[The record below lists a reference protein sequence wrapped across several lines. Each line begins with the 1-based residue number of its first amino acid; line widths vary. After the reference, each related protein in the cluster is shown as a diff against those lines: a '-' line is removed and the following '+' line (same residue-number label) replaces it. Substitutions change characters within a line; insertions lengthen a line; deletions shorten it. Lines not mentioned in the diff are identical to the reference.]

1 MIDESRWAARIG
13 RQIKLRDLHI
23 VLAVASCGSM
33 GKAASQLAVSQP
45 VVSKAIADLER
56 VLAVRLF
63 ERSQQG
69 VEPTAHGRALLR
81 CGLAVFDELR
91 QGVKALEFISDP
103 TAGEL
108 RLGCTEPLA
117 AGFVGAVI
125 EQLAQ
130 KYPRVSFH
138 VVTGDPASL
147 QERELRQ
154 RRIELAVSAIE
165 RNIPTADIDTEVLF
179 DDRQVIVVGKQ
190 SRWARRRQVTLAA
203 LMQESW
209 LLPPPDT
216 VIGGQI
222 NSAFRAAGIEP
233 PRTQVESFSI
243 PLCQRLVASG
253 RFITML
259 PASMVTRGTHLPLR
273 CLRLQAPTVPR
284 PTGVIGLRGRT
295 RSALAQVFIDYARRM
310 AEPLTRLK

>member
-1 MIDESRWAARIG
+1 MTDDSRWAARIG
-13 RQIKLRDLHI
+13 RQIKLRDLNI
-23 VLAVASCGSM
+23 LLAVASCGSM
-33 GKAASQLAVSQP
+33 GKAAARLAVSQP

-69 VEPTAHGRALLR
+69 VQPTAHGRALLR
-81 CGLAVFDELR
+81 CGLAVFDELQ

-103 TAGEL
+103 TTGEL
-108 RLGCTEPLA
+108 RLGATEPLA
-117 AGFVGAVI
+117 AGFVGALI
-125 EQLAQ
+125 EQLSK

-154 RRIELAVSAIE
+154 RNIELAVSPIE
-165 RNIPTADIDTEVLF
+165 RQATTADIEAEVLF
-179 DDRQVIVVGKQ
+179 EDRQVIVVGKH
-190 SRWARRRQVTLAA
+190 SPWARRRRITLAA
-203 LMQESW
+203 IVQEPW

-222 NSAFRAAGIEP
+222 VEAFRAAGIEP

-243 PLCQRLVASG
+243 PLCQHLVASG

-259 PASMVTRGTHLPLR
+259 PASMVTCGTHLPLKF
-273 CLRLQAPTVPR
+273 LRPQSPTVPR
-284 PTGVIGLRGRT
+284 PTGIIALRNRT
-295 RSALAQVFIDYARRM
+295 RSVLADAFIDHARRM
-310 AEPLTRLK
+310 AEPLSKLK

>member
-1 MIDESRWAARIG
+1 MTDDSRWTGRIG

-23 VLAVASCGSM
+23 LLAVANCGSM
-33 GKAASQLAVSQP
+33 GKAATRLAVSQP
-45 VVSKAIADLER
+45 VVSKAVADLER

-63 ERSQQG
+63 ERSQRG

-81 CGLAVFDELR
+81 CGLAVFDELQ

-125 EQLAQ
+125 EQLSE
-130 KYPRVSFH
+130 KYPRVSFQ

-154 RRIELAVSAIE
+154 RRIELAVSPIE
-165 RNIPTADIDTEVLF
+165 RNVLTGDVDAEVLF
-179 DDRQVIVVGKQ
+179 DDRQVIVVGKH
-190 SRWARRRQVTLAA
+190 SRWARRRQVMLAA
-203 LMQESW
+203 LMQEPW

-222 NSAFRAAGIEP
+222 SSAFRAAGIEP

-243 PLCQRLVASG
+243 PLCQHLVASG

-259 PASMVTRGTHLPLR
+259 PASMVTRGTHLPLTF
-273 CLRLQAPTVPR
+273 LRLQAPTVPR

-295 RSALAQVFIDYARRM
+295 RSALAEIFIEHARRI